1 MDERKTYTPPTAE
14 IILLAPE
21 EKLAAWDWSF
31 DIWKHGYIAPSEN
44 QVASAVGIINGTGVL
59 NDDKN
64 WTGDGFVIK
73 R

>member
-31 DIWKHGYIAPSEN
+31 ENVWKNGYVGPDAE
-44 QVASAVGIINGTGVL
+44 QGTASAVGIINGNGVL
-59 NDDKN
+59 NET
-64 WTGDGFVIK
+64 WTDDGFVIK

>member
-31 DIWKHGYIAPSEN
+31 DIWKHGYTAASSDGT
-44 QVASAVGIINGTGVL
+44 VASAVGIINGNGVL
-59 NDDKN
+59 NET
-64 WTGDGFVIK
+64 WTDDGFVIK